1 MCSDG
6 VWREA
11 VCAVMEC
18 GGRQCVQRWSVEG
31 GSVCSDGVWREAV
44 CAVMECGGRQCVQ

>member
-11 VCAVMEC
+11 VSAVMECEWEAVSAVMEC
-18 GGRQCVQRWSVEG
+18 GGRQCVQ
-31 GSVCSDGVWREAV
+31 
-44 CAVMECGGRQCVQ
+44 